1 MPWILFAILSYCI
14 LAIAFLMDKY
24 LLTVRIPNP
33 KLYAFYTS
41 FLGVFIFVI
50 SPFVNFYIPPFPQLI
65 LALLAGI
72 VSVLALFCFYQT
84 LQLFETSR
92 VVPAIGAIL
101 PLLTLGL
108 IYIFSIGKET
118 LTLLEIPVFTM
129 LVLGSVLI
137 TYERSA
143 RISLSSFKFSAITA
157 FFFALDFVLTKYVY
171 LSQPFWNGFIWMG
184 AGGFLMA
191 LCFFVLSK
199 EIREEIFKRQTTF
212 KTKTAFTFLLSK
224 IVGGGAGLLQNWA
237 IFLAPVV
244 GVAIINALQGVQY
257 AFLLILTVFLSL
269 KFPNVFKEKITKE
282 IIFQKIIAI
291 LLIGGGLALL
301 AFK

>member
-1 MPWILFAILSYCI
+1 MPWLLFSILSYLI

-24 LLTVRIPNP
+24 LLSARMPNP
-33 KLYAFYTS
+33 KLYALYTG
-41 FLGVFIFVI
+41 FLGVFIVVI
-50 SPFVNFYIPPFPQLI
+50 APFVSFYIPNLPQLG

-101 PLLTLGL
+101 PLFTLGL
-108 IYIFSIGKET
+108 IYIFSAGKET
-118 LTLLEIPVFTM
+118 LDISELPVFT
-129 LVLGSVLI
+129 LLILGSFLI
-137 TYERSA
+137 TYERSKN
-143 RISLSSFKFSAITA
+143 ISLSSFKFSIITA
-157 FFFALDFVLTKYVY
+157 FFYALYFVLTKYVY
-171 LSQPFWNGFIWMG
+171 LSQPFWNGFILMSV
-184 AGGFLMA
+184 GGFLCSF
-191 LCFFVLSK
+191 LFLFSK
-199 EIREEIFKRQTTF
+199 EVREGIFKTRATF
-212 KTKTAFTFLLSK
+212 QGKTMFIFFLTK
-224 IVGGGAGLLQNWA
+224 IMGGGGGLLQNWA
-237 IFLAPVV
+237 IFLAPLA
-244 GVAIINALQGVQY
+244 GIAIINVLQGTQY

-282 IIFQKIIAI
+282 IVFQKIIAI